1 MVEIPDSVMTRSA
14 ALATLSWWRD
24 AGVDT
29 LVDDDPRNWLA
40 PPPAAKPPPDVTD
53 RQASAPATAPPKPPR
68 SSPAAAARTA
78 EIDLSGLT
86 STLATCETLEALKEA
101 AAALRPRPIFA
112 DGDPASGVM
121 IIGETAAPDDDR
133 TGRPFSGPAGALL
146 DRMLAAIGRDRS
158 STYISN
164 LMLWRSYGKAA
175 PADIAMGQAILLR
188 HIELARPRALLLM
201 GGEAAKA
208 LLATDTGITRL
219 RGNWVDI
226 LAGSH
231 PVPALP
237 TFNPAYLL
245 RRPADKRMAWADL
258 LALKAKIDAD

>member
-1 MVEIPDSVMTRSA
+1 
-14 ALATLSWWRD
+14 
-24 AGVDT
+24 
-29 LVDDDPRNWLA
+29 
-40 PPPAAKPPPDVTD
+40 
-53 RQASAPATAPPKPPR
+53 
-68 SSPAAAARTA
+68 
-78 EIDLSGLT
+78 
-86 STLATCETLEALKEA
+86 
-101 AAALRPRPIFA
+101 
-112 DGDPASGVM
+112 M

-219 RGNWVDI
+219 RGNWVD
-226 LAGSH
+226 LRVGSH